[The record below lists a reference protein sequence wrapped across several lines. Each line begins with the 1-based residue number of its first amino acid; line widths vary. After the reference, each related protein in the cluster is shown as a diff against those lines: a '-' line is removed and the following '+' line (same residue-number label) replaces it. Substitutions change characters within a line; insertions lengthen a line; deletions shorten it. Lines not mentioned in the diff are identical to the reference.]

1 MVRFFPLQGLTLLS
15 LTLFHI
21 FVYFPRIR
29 QLPRLPFKNLLTFV
43 NPYVDAMVA
52 IPFIERMIVILSL
65 INSKSAAKK
74 QEETMMNRPI
84 TIFLGC
90 ANLTCSYI
98 SRAAYVRLC
107 RLSGL

>member
-21 FVYFPRIR
+21 FVYFPHIR

-74 QEETMMNRPI
+74 QIGGNNDEQ
-84 TIFLGC
+84 
-90 ANLTCSYI
+90 ANHNIL
-98 SRAAYVRLC
+98 RLC
-107 RLSGL
+107 QLDM